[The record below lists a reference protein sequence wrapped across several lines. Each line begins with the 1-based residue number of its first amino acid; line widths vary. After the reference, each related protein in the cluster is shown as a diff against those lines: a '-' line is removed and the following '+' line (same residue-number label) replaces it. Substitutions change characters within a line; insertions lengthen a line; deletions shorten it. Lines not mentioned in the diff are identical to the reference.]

1 MRSLLVPAMAVSAV
15 AAVVAAAPLA
25 APATGH
31 APTTVLAPAPRQ
43 VTQPAT
49 SRAKPSAAVGPAQP
63 SAGTAAGPGRLPA
76 AGTSAV
82 TPGDRWSWPL
92 DPRPEVARPF
102 LRPATRYGVGHRGVD
117 LLGHPGQLV
126 LAVDD
131 GVVSH
136 VGVIAGR
143 GTVTVVHAS
152 GLRSTYEPVSATV
165 RRGERVVR
173 GSPVGSLAADGSHCG
188 VVVCLHLGALRED
201 DYVDPLTLLGGARVR
216 LLPLR

>member
-1 MRSLLVPAMAVSAV
+1 MRALLVPATVMAAAAAV
-15 AAVVAAAPLA
+15 AAAVPVAAPV
-25 APATGH
+25 TGH
-31 APTTVLAPAPRQ
+31 APSTASASAAGR
-43 VTQPAT
+43 VTQPGMA
-49 SRAKPSAAVGPAQP
+49 RAAPAVVVEPAPPSAPAASGARRP
-63 SAGTAAGPGRLPA
+63 PA
-76 AGTSAV
+76 AGHPAAA
-82 TPGDRWSWPL
+82 PGHRWSWPL

-117 LLGHPGQLV
+117 LLGRPGQPV

-152 GLRSTYEPVSATV
+152 GLRSTYEPVTSTV
-165 RRGERVVR
+165 RRGQRVAR
-173 GSPVGSLAADGSHCG
+173 GSPVGSLAAAGSHCG
-188 VVVCLHLGALRED
+188 TVACLHLGALRED
-201 DYVDPLTLLGGARVR
+201 DYIDPLTLLGGGRVR

>member
-1 MRSLLVPAMAVSAV
+1 
-15 AAVVAAAPLA
+15 
-25 APATGH
+25 
-31 APTTVLAPAPRQ
+31 
-43 VTQPAT
+43 
-49 SRAKPSAAVGPAQP
+49 
-63 SAGTAAGPGRLPA
+63 
-76 AGTSAV
+76 
-82 TPGDRWSWPL
+82 
-92 DPRPEVARPF
+92 VARPF

-216 LLPLR
+216 LLPLL